1 VSQPPRR
8 IPNFK
13 RFLITGGIVGLVVGI
28 FLAYIS
34 DEAPGYDARTEVLYL
49 AALGVFVG
57 IGLFGLIAVLIDAWL
72 RRRP

>member
-1 VSQPPRR
+1 VSQQPRR

-13 RFLITGGIVGLVVGI
+13 RFLITGGVVGLIVGVVVSV
-28 FLAYIS
+28 LS
-34 DEAPGYDARTEVLYL
+34 DPAPSYDSRSEVLYL

-57 IGLFGLIAVLIDAWL
+57 VGLFGLIAVLIDAWL